1 MFVFTEESSGE
12 EDLEI
17 DEEKGKEIEDSQLEQ
32 KQSEAPSAQKKKR
45 NRKKVYY
52 LHLIKKRSK

>member
-1 MFVFTEESSGE
+1 M
-12 EDLEI
+12 EI

-52 LHLIKKRSK
+52 LHLIKKGPNETLWLLS